1 MHVSCVLRLWIIAT
15 QVSQS
20 TAVAHDTIAVKKS
33 FNNLGMHAHLITEVY
48 CIRFISLNP
57 EALQIQ

>member
-1 MHVSCVLRLWIIAT
+1 MAK
-15 QVSQS
+15 QVFQS

-48 CIRFISLNP
+48 TFHFP
-57 EALQIQ
+57 